1 MLVQFIKGGFM
12 KKVLSVL
19 CTVFAF
25 AAVCLGTPIKLSLW
39 DKIAVP
45 NSDSVCGLEIGIGT
59 YTPNFRGVG
68 WNIIYSQ
75 TDDAKAW
82 QAGIVTISKQFVGL
96 QTGFL
101 FMSETF
107 KGVSFGA
114 VNWNEGEVT
123 GVQWGFFNI
132 AKSVS
137 GLQLG
142 FLNMTENMN
151 GIQIG
156 FLNFIKD
163 SKLPVMII
171 ANARF

>member
-1 MLVQFIKGGFM
+1 MGQNCCPKQRFG
-12 KKVLSVL
+12 
-19 CTVFAF
+19 
-25 AAVCLGTPIKLSLW
+25 LW
-39 DKIAVP
+39 AR
-45 NSDSVCGLEIGIGT
+45 NR
-59 YTPNFRGVG
+59 YRNHTPNFRGVG

-82 QAGIVTISKQFVGL
+82 QTGIVTISKQFVGL

-101 FMSETF
+101 SMSETF

-123 GVQWGFFNI
+123 GFQWGFFNM

-142 FLNMTENMN
+142 VLNMTENMN
-151 GIQIG
+151 GIQIE
-156 FLNFIKD
+156 FLNVIKD

>member
-1 MLVQFIKGGFM
+1 M
-12 KKVLSVL
+12 KKVLLAL

-25 AAVCLGTPIKLSLW
+25 AAVSFAGTPIKLSLW

-45 NSDSVCGLEIGIGT
+45 NNDSVCGLEIGIGT
-59 YTPNFRGVG
+59 YTPNLRGVG

-82 QAGIVTISKQFVGL
+82 QIGIVTISKQFVGL
-96 QTGFL
+96 QTGL
-101 FMSETF
+101 LSMSETF

-123 GVQWGFFNI
+123 GVQWGFFNM

-163 SKLPVMII
+163 GKLPVMII